1 MEQFIENFYAILENT
16 DRTALT
22 PETEFKQL
30 EEWDSMTALMTIA
43 MIDEQ
48 YGKKITG
55 TDIKDCNTLSDL
67 YNKVSN

>member
-16 DRTALT
+16 EKEAINADTD
-22 PETEFKQL
+22 FKQL

-43 MIDEQ
+43 MVDEQ

-55 TDIKDCNTLSDL
+55 TDIKECNTLADL
-67 YNKVSN
+67 YKKVA